1 MISARPLPGGWL
13 TCYPPGFLRLGMWTS
28 RGPFLESFR
37 MTRVIEWIISLLI
50 VIALFVVIGLFLPAS
65 RTVSHSVETN
75 RPMSTVNDVL
85 SGFTRFKDWNAL
97 INHDPRMQLTTSGP
111 ETGVGATLNFSSS
124 QHSIGS
130 GKWEIKEIV
139 PGEKIVYALDTPGRG
154 KNKRMTFRFERTGQ
168 RNQNIEISQRYTVDY
183 GYDLLGRYAGTL
195 YVNSEVGADIKR
207 GLTKLT
213 NLLTTIPRFDY
224 SQHEPGFEVV
234 ELPAQNVLLATTAA
248 KRANDDIAV
257 AMTNQLKWIEQV
269 MEKNE
274 LEAAGPMRIVTNE
287 FGADTYGFDV
297 VMPIRRKGTGPAED
311 ADAAEGEEG
320 ETVAEAAA
328 PAVDPNAP
336 LETFDVKVEGPVIY
350 AQLPATRA
358 AKTTYT
364 GPSPGLARIRDLV
377 RAWALVRGHEPTD
390 RPFEE
395 YLGEIKDML
404 AEDAEFNAYWPLRV
418 DGVDAPAPR
427 VIAPLPEDEGD
438 DAAPAEADEAE
449 AETAAA

>member
-1 MISARPLPGGWL
+1 
-13 TCYPPGFLRLGMWTS
+13 
-28 RGPFLESFR
+28 
-37 MTRVIEWIISLLI
+37 MTRVIEWIVSLLI
-50 VIALFVVIGLFLPAS
+50 VFALFVVIGLFLPAS

-75 RPMSTVNDVL
+75 RPMSTVNDIL

-111 ETGVGATLNFSSS
+111 ETGEGATLNFSSS

-130 GKWEIKEIV
+130 GKWEVVEIV

-154 KNKRMTFRFERTGQ
+154 ENKRMTFRFQRTGQ

-207 GLTKLT
+207 GLTKLS

-224 SQHEPGFEVV
+224 SQHEPGFEIV

-257 AMTNQLKWIEQV
+257 AMTNMRKWIDQV
-269 MEKNE
+269 MEKNG

-297 VMPIRRKGTGPAED
+297 VLPIRRKGSGPA

-320 ETVAEAAA
+320 EAVAAVAA
-328 PAVDPNAP
+328 PAVDPSAP
-336 LETFDVKVEGPVIY
+336 LETFDIDVEGPVVY
-350 AQLPATRA
+350 AQLPAIRA
-358 AKTTYT
+358 ARTTYT

-377 RAWALVRGHEPTD
+377 RAWAQVRGYEPTD
-390 RPFEE
+390 RPYEE
-395 YLGEIKDML
+395 YLGDIKDML
-404 AEDAEFNAYWPLRV
+404 AEDAEFNAYWPVRV
-418 DGVDAPAPR
+418 NGENPPAPR
-427 VIAPLPEDEGD
+427 VIAPLPEEEGE
-438 DAAPAEADEAE
+438 DAAPAGADEAE